1 MAGFLRPAQPQWW
14 ASAKTDL
21 RGLPLF
27 TTHWRMVEP
36 HPSSRAVH
44 APAVADRPS
53 TDTSAFERLATLK
66 SDVFSTIDRGI
77 WRDKAGGHPAI
88 RRDLTTARWWAKP
101 LAWHFGVRETRSLA
115 RASGIAGV
123 PMLHAASNGIIIRGF
138 IEGLPFQMAKP
149 HGQTRLFSDAKR
161 LLRQM
166 RRAGVCHNDLAKE
179 PNWLVTPDGLAAV
192 TDFQLASVHD
202 RRGRLY
208 RLLAHEDLRHLLKHK
223 RKYCPEAITPGEERV
238 LRRKSLPSRIWL
250 MTGKKVYKLIT
261 RDILGVRDR
270 EGGGLR
276 LHREAP
282 RLEQIAASL
291 DGVSAAAIV
300 GYPYRRKG
308 VGLYAFVESS
318 GLSAADIVT
327 RLKSQ
332 DQVAPPELVQVV
344 AALPRRTDGS
354 VMTDVLSL
362 IATNQIDLLA
372 PLLSA
377 APGQKPVIDAII
389 EGRLNVTD
397 RSIKG
402 V

>member
-1 MAGFLRPAQPQWW
+1 MSTPFIIMSSPQ
-14 ASAKTDL
+14 A
-21 RGLPLF
+21 
-27 TTHWRMVEP
+27 
-36 HPSSRAVH
+36 PSR
-44 APAVADRPS
+44 
-53 TDTSAFERLATLK
+53 DTSAFMRVATLK

-77 WRDKAGGHPAI
+77 WHGASGEESAI

-101 LAWHFGVRETRSLA
+101 LAWHFGRRETESLR
-115 RASGIAGV
+115 RASGIRGV
-123 PMLHAASNGIIIRGF
+123 PKLHAASDGIIIRGF

-149 HGQTRLFSDAKR
+149 YGQTGLFSDAKR

-166 RRAGVCHNDLAKE
+166 RNAGVCHNDLAKE
-179 PNWLVTPDGLAAV
+179 PNWLVTPDGQAAV
-192 TDFQLASVHD
+192 TDFQLATVHAK
-202 RRGRLY
+202 RGRFY

-223 RKYCPEAITPGEERV
+223 RKFCPDAITAGERRV
-238 LRRKSLPSRIWL
+238 LRAKSLPSRIWL

-291 DGVSAAAIV
+291 PQVTAAAIV

-308 VGLYAFVESS
+308 VGLYAFVESGTACS
-318 GLSAADIVT
+318 ADIIHGLKT
-327 RLKSQ
+327 R
-332 DQVAPPELVQVV
+332 DQAEPPELVQVV
-344 AALPRRTDGS
+344 ARLPRRPDGT
-354 VMTDVLSL
+354 VMTDILSL
-362 IATNQIDLLA
+362 IATNQIDLLEPLVASA
-372 PLLSA
+372 PD
-377 APGQKPVIDAII
+377 QKPVINAII

>member
-1 MAGFLRPAQPQWW
+1 MAKPTTTPKAARPP
-14 ASAKTDL
+14 SA
-21 RGLPLF
+21 
-27 TTHWRMVEP
+27 
-36 HPSSRAVH
+36 
-44 APAVADRPS
+44 
-53 TDTSAFERLATLK
+53 DTSAFRRLATLK
-66 SDVFSTIDRGI
+66 SDVFSTIDRGV
-77 WRDKAGGHPAI
+77 WLDQDGEHAAI

-101 LAWHFGVRETRSLA
+101 LAWHFGVRERRSLA
-115 RASGIAGV
+115 RAAGIEGV
-123 PMLHAASNGIIIRGF
+123 PALHAASQGIIIRGF

-149 HGQTRLFSDAKR
+149 HGQAALFSDAKR

-179 PNWLVTPDGLAAV
+179 PNWLVTPDGRAAV
-192 TDFQLASVHD
+192 TDFQLATVHE
-202 RRGRLY
+202 RRGALY

-223 RKYCPEAITPGEERV
+223 RKYCPEAITPGELRV
-238 LRRKSLPSRIWL
+238 LKKKSLPSRIWL

-261 RDILGVRDR
+261 RDLMGVRDR

-282 RLEQIAASL
+282 RLEKLATSL
-291 DGVSAAAIV
+291 PGVSAAAIV

-318 GLSAADIVT
+318 QLDAAAVT
-327 RLKSQ
+327 AALKAQ
-332 DQVAPPELVQVV
+332 DPADPPELVQIVS
-344 AALPRRTDGS
+344 ALPRRPGGA

-362 IATNQIDLLA
+362 IATNQIDLLG
-372 PLLSA
+372 PLAAA
-377 APGQKPVIDAII
+377 APDQRAVINAII

-402 V
+402 I

>member
-1 MAGFLRPAQPQWW
+1 
-14 ASAKTDL
+14 
-21 RGLPLF
+21 
-27 TTHWRMVEP
+27 MVEP
-36 HPSSRAVH
+36 HPTSGAAR
-44 APAVADRPS
+44 APAQAAQPS
-53 TDTSAFERLATLK
+53 KDTSAFERLATLK

-77 WRDKAGGHPAI
+77 WRDKAGEHPAI

-149 HGQTRLFSDAKR
+149 HGQTLLFSDAKR

-291 DGVSAAAIV
+291 DGVTAAAIV

-308 VGLYAFVESS
+308 VGLYAFVESA
-318 GLSAADIVT
+318 GLSAAEIVA
-327 RLKSQ
+327 RLRSQ
-332 DQVAPPELVQVV
+332 DQAAPPELVQVV
-344 AALPRRTDGS
+344 VALPRRPDGS

-372 PLLSA
+372 PLVSA
-377 APGQKPVIDAII
+377 APDQKPMIDAII